1 MLARPGHPFRENYYH
16 WDKITDFSRTPRI
29 FILEGLL
36 TVVCGVAGKWWIPD
50 WPETA
55 KFLTDE
61 ERVMLLARLSADTGG
76 AVMDRLDKRA
86 TMRIITDWK
95 IYAGAFAFMCVSSNG
110 YAGSVSRSNIEIP
123 PPDRRHR

>member
-1 MLARPGHPFRENYYH
+1 MFSLSRATYSENHYC
-16 WDKITDFSRTPRI
+16 DSFTDFSSPRI

-36 TVVCGVAGKWWIPD
+36 TVICGIAGKWWIPD

-61 ERVMLLARLSADTGG
+61 ERAMLLARLSADTGG

-86 TMRIITDWK
+86 TMRIIKDWK
-95 IYAGAFAFMCVSSNG
+95 MYAGAFAFMCVSSNG
-110 YAGSVSRSNIEIP
+110 YAGSVSHSRIKNR
-123 PPDRRHR
+123 PDRQDR